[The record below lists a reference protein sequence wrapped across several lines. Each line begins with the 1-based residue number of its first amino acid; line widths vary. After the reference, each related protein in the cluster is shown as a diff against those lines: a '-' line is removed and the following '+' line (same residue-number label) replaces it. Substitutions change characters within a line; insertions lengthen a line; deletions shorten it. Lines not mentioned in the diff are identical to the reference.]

1 MTLYPMTRGEY
12 QVYTTLQNKSRGDQ
26 YTIQLLPYR
35 SEELVR
41 YLDQKNTLRNRLTK
55 QEEDKKIFDHLDQTV
70 EKTVS
75 KALDELFEG
84 WK

>member
-12 QVYTTLQNKSRGDQ
+12 QAYRMLQNKSRGDQ
-26 YTIQLLPYR
+26 YTIQVLPYR

-41 YLDQKNTLRNRLTK
+41 YLDQKNTMRNQL
-55 QEEDKKIFDHLDQTV
+55 EEEKKIFDHLDQTV

-75 KALDELFEG
+75 KAFDELFKG